1 MSENQF
7 GSNTGLVTPG
17 SIIPDEEF
25 GREPAV
31 LPGERKSLTSFDFTY
46 VTDKLIAMGFPGG
59 KRTPLDLVA
68 KTLKAAHA
76 GHFMVWNL
84 SDAKYDYT
92 ALTDQVMEVKCRG
105 HPAPRLKDIFN
116 VCALIDTWL
125 AGDDNNIAVI
135 HCKSRGRTNMLCAC
149 YLAWSGFSGY
159 NNLEALHYLSVKR
172 GHKVPQMLIGSQR
185 RYMSYFHNVMDTRGP
200 HTQPLLLRRVIFHSV
215 PAFTTKWVP
224 TRRRTVLEQKQHR
237 RLCAHLCRFYLKH
250 NPAMIQH
257 VDTLLTKFGPHNIAC
272 SLMIRYGKVPR
283 RWRVFI
289 RQRLESF
296 YRKHNPTKLDQIPTL
311 ILRYKFSD
319 LVHSLYRVY
328 GVVPAGCELTNPPQ
342 QDPALAAAE
351 KAKIDAAA
359 AVARAENPSSMV
371 VADNLAD
378 AAAAD
383 AAAAA
388 AAGEEGKAII
398 DATHDAT
405 GGGVFNSLRKAWSE
419 RVVNGAHR
427 LERLGVSDEAFA
439 LRKRQLSAFYMKHN
453 PRKANPDDVDEILRN
468 YPIEDLKVQFLPPR
482 LITHF
487 SWLSS
492 ANNIS

>member
-1 MSENQF
+1 MTSY
-7 GSNTGLVTPG
+7 
-17 SIIPDEEF
+17 IPDEEF
-25 GREPAV
+25 GREPEV
-31 LPGERKSLTSFDFTY
+31 LPGERKELAAFDFTY
-46 VTDKLIAMGFPGG
+46 VTEKLIAMGFPGG

-68 KTLKAAHA
+68 NTLKAAHA

-84 SDAKYDYT
+84 SDAKYDY
-92 ALTDQVMEVKCRG
+92 AELTDQVMEVKCRG

-125 AGDDNNIAVI
+125 AGDDSNIAVV

-149 YLAWSGFSGY
+149 YLAWSGLKRNS
-159 NNLEALHYLSVKR
+159 LEALHFLSVKR

-185 RYMSYFHNVMDTRGP
+185 RYMSYFHNVMEARGP

-224 TRRRTVLEQKQHR
+224 NRRRTVLEQKQHR

-250 NPAMIQH
+250 NPSMIQH

-296 YRKHNPTKLDQIPTL
+296 YRKHNPTKLDQIPNL
-311 ILRYKFSD
+311 ILKYNFSD

-342 QDPALAAAE
+342 QDPAMAAAE
-351 KAKIDAAA
+351 KAKVEAAT
-359 AVARAENPSSMV
+359 ARAE
-371 VADNLAD
+371 VASNDADSGGTDTLAA

-383 AAAAA
+383 AAGA
-388 AAGEEGKAII
+388 EDKAIM
-398 DATHDAT
+398 DA
-405 GGGVFNSLRKAWSE
+405 NR
-419 RVVNGAHR
+419 
-427 LERLGVSDEAFA
+427 
-439 LRKRQLSAFYMKHN
+439 
-453 PRKANPDDVDEILRN
+453 
-468 YPIEDLKVQFLPPR
+468 
-482 LITHF
+482 
-487 SWLSS
+487 
-492 ANNIS
+492 